1 MSKTTLTTSAGAP
14 VADDNNSISVG
25 PRGPLTFDN
34 HYLFEKLAHFNRERI
49 PERVVHARGTA
60 AHGTFTLTRSL
71 KDVTIA
77 NFLQEVG
84 QQTNVF
90 LRFSTVGGGQDS
102 SDYERDPRG
111 FSIKFYTQEGN
122 WDMVGNNTPV
132 FFLNDPIKFPDF
144 IHSQKKDARTNLPS
158 AANKFEFW
166 ANHPQSLHQMTILMS
181 DRGIPLSYRHVH
193 GFSSHTLSFYNAK
206 GERVWCKWHFK
217 TNQGIKTLTND
228 EAAKMPVNGAQ
239 KDLVEA
245 IDRGDFPSWLVEV
258 QIMTEEEARNYH
270 INPFDLTKVW
280 PYGDFPVIEIGKL
293 ELNKNVN
300 NYFAETEQVAFAPSN
315 FVPGINASPDK
326 MLQGRLL
333 AYQDAHRYRVG
344 ANVNQIPI
352 NAPKCPVNHYQRDG
366 AFAGMG
372 CPVGHGSGNAAGTG
386 NANGEA
392 SFGSQANTVNASNF
406 FPNDRADDGAP
417 VPDPQVV
424 PPPMPV
430 LADAW
435 IGYHSQDAEDYF
447 TQAGNLFRI
456 MNDSQKAQLFDNIA
470 GGLST
475 ANASIQERMLAQFEK
490 ADPAYAEGVRNAIAA
505 MQ

>member
-1 MSKTTLTTSAGAP
+1 MTKNVLTTSAGAP

-25 PRGPLTFDN
+25 ARGPLTYDN

-60 AHGTFTLTRSL
+60 AHGTFTVTKSL

-84 QQTNVF
+84 QQTDVF

-102 SDYERDPRG
+102 SDYARDPRG
-111 FSIKFYTQEGN
+111 FSVKFYTKEGN

-144 IHSQKKDARTNLPS
+144 IHSQKKDARTNLPNP
-158 AANKFEFW
+158 ANAFEFW

-181 DRGIPLSYRHVH
+181 DRGIPASYRHVH

-206 GERVWCKWHFK
+206 GERFWCKWHFK
-217 TNQGIKTLTND
+217 TNQGIKNLTNE
-228 EAAKMPVNGAQ
+228 EAAKMPANGAQ

-245 IDRGDFPSWLVEV
+245 IDRGDFPSWRVEV
-258 QIMTEEEARNYH
+258 QIMTEEEAKNYH

-280 PYGDFPVIEIGKL
+280 PYADFPVIEIGKL

-300 NYFAETEQVAFAPSN
+300 NYFAETEQAAFAPSN

-326 MLQGRLL
+326 MLQARLL

-372 CPVGHGSGNAAGTG
+372 CPVGHGSGNA
-386 NANGEA
+386 
-392 SFGSQANTVNASNF
+392 SYGSQAATVNASNF
-406 FPNDRADDGAP
+406 YPNDRASEGAP
-417 VPDPQVV
+417 VPAPHVAV
-424 PPPMPV
+424 PPMPI
-430 LADAW
+430 LEDAW
-435 IGYHSQDAEDYF
+435 IKPYSQDDEDYAS
-447 TQAGNLFRI
+447 QAGNLFRI
-456 MNDSQKAQLFDNIA
+456 MRDSQKAQLFGNIA

-475 ANASIQERMLAQFEK
+475 ANPSIQARMLAQFAK
-490 ADPAYAEGVRNAIAA
+490 ADPAYAEGVKNAIAA
-505 MQ
+505 MK